1 MSTDLRSGLIRLAYL
16 NPELRADLL
25 PLIEKEAA
33 GPSYKDYV
41 EKKRKK
47 NEKPLAEAAWQS
59 RVKGKGEDEG
69 DKGEKGGGEDEKPKA
84 EKPKAVSVGGESFA
98 PEELADRRHEIY
110 DAAAAMQKSVGGAG
124 KHPEV
129 DKAFNALGGVLDAIK
144 SKGKNG
150 GSGAEFAADLDKA
163 HKALSGAV
171 SKAKAKPK
179 SEKPKASFK
188 KNYRPTMESVMT
200 KHSLTDDDAADVI
213 QFSIDRPKKGKEQS
227 PAELM
232 RRFMEHAKPET
243 KERMKG
249 MNPAEFMKMLR
260 AVLDDEDGGGG
271 GKTASLRAG
280 LIRLAYANPDL
291 RADLLPLIAKHA
303 GDDEEMGDMGDM
315 DMGDMGMGDMD
326 MDAELEAEADPTSHG
341 QNLPEHYYFGKTA
354 EERLENIEKLL
365 TQFAAPGSKGQ
376 NKPQSYYGLP
386 PKGKQAA
393 APKVKGGAHPLTRDS
408 IVYFDLV
415 LEDYN
420 IEEDA
425 DNGDEFAKSLMGDNQ
440 EMMKLQGKALAS
452 LKRMFGTTIMNE
464 GHGSDGALVCKFSV
478 DSWADVSKANDV
490 INRHHTGGDDNMGL
504 DVPYVEARSFRL
516 YPDGVNNVFYSEES
530 QAKGDWNEWLSE
542 HKAYGKRASVK
553 TAAGPDAV
561 GRNWK
566 EKNDGGKHRWVWA
579 GQSGDLAFSVTEYE
593 APFGMYYKM
602 TVVLNDGTMLQTV
615 GQKLDRAD
623 WFKRAAAIYRA
634 SQGVM
639 LDFSDMPEKWKRMAS
654 VKTAAGSGAA
664 NAAFLRQSPLKNK
677 ILQSVAKH
685 YNTSVSAMLGE
696 LTDPDAEAVYEYI
709 GNDAGLQMQVYRDF
723 KAKGF

>member
-1 MSTDLRSGLIRLAYL
+1 MSTDLRAGLIRLAYL
-16 NPELRADLL
+16 NP
-25 PLIEKEAA
+25 
-33 GPSYKDYV
+33 
-41 EKKRKK
+41 
-47 NEKPLAEAAWQS
+47 
-59 RVKGKGEDEG
+59 
-69 DKGEKGGGEDEKPKA
+69 
-84 EKPKAVSVGGESFA
+84 
-98 PEELADRRHEIY
+98 
-110 DAAAAMQKSVGGAG
+110 
-124 KHPEV
+124 
-129 DKAFNALGGVLDAIK
+129 
-144 SKGKNG
+144 
-150 GSGAEFAADLDKA
+150 
-163 HKALSGAV
+163 
-171 SKAKAKPK
+171 
-179 SEKPKASFK
+179 
-188 KNYRPTMESVMT
+188 
-200 KHSLTDDDAADVI
+200 
-213 QFSIDRPKKGKEQS
+213 
-227 PAELM
+227 
-232 RRFMEHAKPET
+232 
-243 KERMKG
+243 
-249 MNPAEFMKMLR
+249 
-260 AVLDDEDGGGG
+260 
-271 GKTASLRAG
+271 
-280 LIRLAYANPDL
+280 DL
-291 RADLLPLIAKHA
+291 RADILPLIAKHA
-303 GDDEEMGDMGDM
+303 GDDEEMGDMD
-315 DMGDMGMGDMD
+315 DMD

-341 QNLPEHYYFGKTA
+341 QNLPEHYYFGKTSASGGGTAEKHQLKVLTDTVKNPMKGKFLGGPSAEEAEETLRKKFHFTDKQIESLKKANFNGTGKTA